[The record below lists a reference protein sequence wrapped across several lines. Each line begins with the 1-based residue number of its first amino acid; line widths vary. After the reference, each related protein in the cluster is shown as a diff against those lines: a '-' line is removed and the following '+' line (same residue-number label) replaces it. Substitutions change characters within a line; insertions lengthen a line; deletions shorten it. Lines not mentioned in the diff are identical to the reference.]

1 MAKKIAKK
9 ELEALR
15 ELLAKINQNQ
25 IQIGVLE
32 VQQSEAVDNVKVL
45 RQQVVVMQQDLEKK
59 YGPVNVNIADGT
71 ITERDGDVN
80 KKD

>member
-9 ELEALR
+9 ELDNLR
-15 ELLAKINQNQ
+15 GLLGKLNQTQ

-32 VQQSEAVDNVKVL
+32 LQKSETVDAAKVL
-45 RQQVVVMQQDLEKK
+45 RQQVIVAQQDLEKK
-59 YGPVNVNIADGT
+59 YGPVNVSIQDGT

>member
-15 ELLAKINQNQ
+15 EILAKINQNQ

-32 VQQSEAVDNVKVL
+32 VQKSETVDNVKVL
-45 RQQVVVMQQDLEKK
+45 RQKVVVMQQDLEKK
-59 YGPVNVNIADGT
+59 YGPVNVSITDGT
-71 ITERDGDVN
+71 ITERNGDVN